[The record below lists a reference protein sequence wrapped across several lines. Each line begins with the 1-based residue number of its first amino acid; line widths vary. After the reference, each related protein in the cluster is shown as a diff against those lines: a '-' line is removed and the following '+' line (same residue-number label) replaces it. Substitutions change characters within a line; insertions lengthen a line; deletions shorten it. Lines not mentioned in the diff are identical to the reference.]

1 MSVCDVPCKW
11 NSLLS
16 FMRIETLSPN
26 FDLFFVFSVV
36 EDEVEDEVDED
47 LAREETLDIETSSVG
62 KKLRYKR
69 RSFYQNTSPFSV
81 FTDKLCQY

>member
-1 MSVCDVPCKW
+1 M
-11 NSLLS
+11 
-16 FMRIETLSPN
+16 
-26 FDLFFVFSVV
+26 V

-69 RSFYQNTSPFSV
+69 SFYQNISPFSV
-81 FTDKLCQY
+81 FTDELCHLSVLKNAG